1 MQTPEERPPPADIRK
16 KSRELRTYSDQLLR
30 QLKHWMQESKQ
41 RRQDA
46 RIRLDNML
54 EQWHPQ

>member
-1 MQTPEERPPPADIRK
+1 MQTPEERPPPEAIRQK
-16 KSRELRTYSDQLLR
+16 PRELRTYSDQLLR
-30 QLKHWMQESKQ
+30 QLNHWMQESEQ

-46 RIRLDNML
+46 RIRLDKIL